1 MNEKEI
7 LSLLSR
13 TGALLEGHFLLSSG
27 LHSDR
32 YVQCAKLLQYPDIA
46 EMVGRALSQK
56 FRSQN
61 FPAPDIVASPA
72 IGGIVIGQE
81 VARAMA
87 IPHIF
92 VEKDDTGKPVL
103 RRGFEI
109 EKGKKFIVV
118 EDVITTGKSTNE
130 VIELLRKGGGIAVG
144 VLCIVDRSGTREL
157 PFKDIPTISLI
168 KLNVST
174 YNPAECPLCKEN
186 IPVVKPGSRKI
197 I

>member
-109 EKGKKFIVV
+109 EKGKKILM
-118 EDVITTGKSTNE
+118 K
-130 VIELLRKGGGIAVG
+130 K
-144 VLCIVDRSGTREL
+144 
-157 PFKDIPTISLI
+157 
-168 KLNVST
+168 
-174 YNPAECPLCKEN
+174 
-186 IPVVKPGSRKI
+186 
-197 I
+197 